1 MVATNAFGMG
11 IDKSN
16 VRFVIHYNMP
26 KDIESYYQ
34 EAGRAGRDGEP
45 GECILYYK
53 AQDVKMNEFLI
64 QQQGNEELDF
74 EEQALIRERNM
85 ERLRKMT
92 FYCFTNECLREYILR
107 YFGEYGG
114 NYCGNCKNCL
124 TEFEDLDVTEET
136 RSILGLVK
144 STGERYGIVAV
155 CDGVRGARTEKV
167 RQFGLEENPHYGEL
181 NKTTNARI
189 RQIINDLLVKDYL
202 VLTSGDYPVLKLGEK
217 GRDFLKGEKP
227 ETVVLKLPRQQEKE
241 ESRPKKQKAKRNE
254 ETKYP
259 QLFEM
264 LRQKRYQMAQE
275 AHIPPYII
283 FSDKTLRE
291 MSAYLPVTREEML
304 EINGV
309 GNNKY
314 QKYGKVFSDI
324 IKEFIEENHIEK
336 E

>member
-1 MVATNAFGMG
+1 M
-11 IDKSN
+11 
-16 VRFVIHYNMP
+16 
-26 KDIESYYQ
+26 
-34 EAGRAGRDGEP
+34 
-45 GECILYYK
+45 
-53 AQDVKMNEFLI
+53 KM
-64 QQQGNEELDF
+64 
-74 EEQALIRERNM
+74 
-85 ERLRKMT
+85 
-92 FYCFTNECLREYILR
+92 
-107 YFGEYGG
+107 
-114 NYCGNCKNCL
+114 
-124 TEFEDLDVTEET
+124 
-136 RSILGLVK
+136 
-144 STGERYGIVAV
+144 
-155 CDGVRGARTEKV
+155 
-167 RQFGLEENPHYGEL
+167 
-181 NKTTNARI
+181 
-189 RQIINDLLVKDYL
+189 
-202 VLTSGDYPVLKLGEK
+202 GEK
-217 GRDFLKGEKP
+217 GREFMKGEKP

-291 MSAYLPVTREEML
+291 MSSYLPVTREEML

>member
-1 MVATNAFGMG
+1 
-11 IDKSN
+11 
-16 VRFVIHYNMP
+16 
-26 KDIESYYQ
+26 
-34 EAGRAGRDGEP
+34 
-45 GECILYYK
+45 
-53 AQDVKMNEFLI
+53 MNEFLI

-74 EEQALIRERNM
+74 EEQALIRERNL

-124 TEFEDLDVTEET
+124 TEYEDLDVTEET
-136 RSILGLVK
+136 RSILELVR

-155 CDGVRGARTEKV
+155 CDGVHGANTEKV
-167 RQFGLEENPHYGEL
+167 RQFGLESNPHYGEL
-181 NKTTNARI
+181 KGTATARI

-217 GRDFLKGEKP
+217 GSEFLKEESPKP
-227 ETVVLKLPRQQEKE
+227 VVLKLPKQQEKE
-241 ESRPKKQKAKRNE
+241 EARPRKQKAKADG
-254 ETKYP
+254 ETRYP
-259 QLFEM
+259 QLFEI

-291 MSAYLPVTREEML
+291 MSTYLPVSREEML